1 MAGAASVN
9 QPSVNMPANV
19 NPTELWITIAIM
31 LAGFGLMGG
40 MAWLERRPRQSFD
53 PLPVPTTPLL
63 LVGVL
68 IGLLAVVHLF
78 NLWGIHT
85 GRQ

>member
-1 MAGAASVN
+1 
-9 QPSVNMPANV
+9 MPANI
-19 NPTELWITIAIM
+19 NSAELWITISIM
-31 LAGFGLMGG
+31 LLGFGLMGG
-40 MAWLERRPRQSFD
+40 MAWLERRPRKSLD

-68 IGLLAVVHLF
+68 IGLLAVVHLL

-85 GRQ
+85 GRAQ

>member
-1 MAGAASVN
+1 MRGVAPVKSM
-9 QPSVNMPANV
+9 PNMKPDLNSA
-19 NPTELWITIAIM
+19 ELWITIAIM
-31 LAGFGLMGG
+31 AAGFGLMGA
-40 MAWLERRPRQSFD
+40 MAWLERRPRKSFD

-68 IGLLAVVHLF
+68 VGLLAVVHLF